1 MASKFV
7 RSVKDIYNLENF
19 NTNLLD
25 ENDICSTVDGDV
37 YIYTK
42 NGFLLLESIEPL
54 QDEVQEVQEKLSD
67 NEQRIYNNEEKI
79 KVIETSVNNNEEKI
93 KVIETSVED
102 NKLKVNEVNEKLDN
116 IHLDELE
123 KKIDSINIDELKQ
136 KIDSINIEDIKK
148 EQETLSKKIDETTK
162 ETKNEINKKID
173 KTTKETNQKIQSNT
187 DKIND
192 LNITDTGWQNINIT
206 GSGLKPHTDP
216 PQYRITTVKGIRTVA
231 LRGAVNGYT
240 GKTVTIG
247 KIPISSE
254 FSNPHYYVQN
264 TSKKGDSVYHTRI
277 TVKREG
283 DILLEGTT
291 YPNPDGSEW
300 CPINTVFID

>member
-7 RSVKDIYNLENF
+7 RSVKDIYHLEKF

-42 NGFLLLESIEPL
+42 NGFLHLDSIDPL
-54 QDEVQEVQEKLSD
+54 QDEIQEVQEKLSD
-67 NEQRIYNNEEKI
+67 NEKRIYDNEEK
-79 KVIETSVNNNEEKI
+79 V

-162 ETKNEINKKID
+162 ETNK
-173 KTTKETNQKIQSNT
+173 KIQSNT
-187 DKIND
+187 DKINEI
-192 LNITDTGWQNINIT
+192 NITDTGWQNINIT
-206 GSGLKPHTDP
+206 GSGLVPHTDP
-216 PQYRITTVKGIRTVA
+216 PQYRITTVKGIKTVA
-231 LRGAVNGYT
+231 LRGAVKGYK
-240 GKTVTIG
+240 GDSITVG
-247 KIPISSE
+247 KIPINGE
-254 FSNPHYYVQN
+254 FTNPHYYVQN
-264 TSKKGDSVYHTRI
+264 TSKKSGSIYYTRI
-277 TVKREG
+277 TVMRAG
-283 DILLEGTT
+283 DVVIEGTT
-291 YPNPDGSEW
+291 YPSPTGNEW
-300 CPINTVFID
+300 CPINTVFMD

>member
-7 RSVKDIYNLENF
+7 RSVKDIYNLQNF

-42 NGFLLLESIEPL
+42 NGFLHLDSIEPL
-54 QDEVQEVQEKLSD
+54 QDEMQEVEEKLSD
-67 NEQRIYNNEEKI
+67 NEQRIY
-79 KVIETSVNNNEEKI
+79 NNEEKI

-162 ETKNEINKKID
+162 ETNK
-173 KTTKETNQKIQSNT
+173 KIQSNT
-187 DKIND
+187 DKINEI
-192 LNITDTGWQNINIT
+192 NITDTGWQNITIT
-206 GSGLKPHTDP
+206 GSGLVPHTDP
-216 PQYRITTVKGIRTVA
+216 PQYRITNVKGIKTVA
-231 LRGAVNGYT
+231 LRGAVKGYK
-240 GKTVTIG
+240 GDSITIG
-247 KIPISSE
+247 KIPINGE
-254 FSNPHYYVQN
+254 FTNPHYYVQN
-264 TSKKGDSVYHTRI
+264 TSKKSGSIYYTRI
-277 TVKREG
+277 TIMRAG
-283 DILLEGTT
+283 DVVIEGTT
-291 YPNPDGSEW
+291 YPSPTGDEW
-300 CPINTVFID
+300 CPINTVFMD

>member
-7 RSVKDIYNLENF
+7 RSVKDIYNLQNF

-42 NGFLLLESIEPL
+42 NGFLHLDSIESL
-54 QDEVQEVQEKLSD
+54 QNEMQEVEEKLSD
-67 NEQRIYNNEEKI
+67 NEKRIYDNEEK
-79 KVIETSVNNNEEKI
+79 V

-162 ETKNEINKKID
+162 ETNK
-173 KTTKETNQKIQSNT
+173 KIQSNT
-187 DKIND
+187 DKINEI
-192 LNITDTGWQNINIT
+192 NITDTGWKNITIT
-206 GSGLKPHTDP
+206 GSGLVPHTDP
-216 PQYRITTVKGIRTVA
+216 PQYRITNVKGIKTVA
-231 LRGAVNGYT
+231 LRGAVKGYK
-240 GKTVTIG
+240 GDSITIG
-247 KIPISSE
+247 KIPINGE
-254 FSNPHYYVQN
+254 FTNPHYYVQN
-264 TSKKGDSVYHTRI
+264 TSKKSSSIYYTRMTIMRAGDVVI
-277 TVKREG
+277 
-283 DILLEGTT
+283 EGTS
-291 YPNPDGSEW
+291 YPSPTGDEW
-300 CPINTVFID
+300 CPINTVFMD

>member
-7 RSVKDIYNLENF
+7 RSVKDIYNLQNF

-42 NGFLLLESIEPL
+42 NGFLHLDSIEPL
-54 QDEVQEVQEKLSD
+54 QDEMQEVEEKLSD
-67 NEQRIYNNEEKI
+67 NEQRIY
-79 KVIETSVNNNEEKI
+79 NNEEKI

-136 KIDSINIEDIKK
+136 KIDSINIEDIKQ

-162 ETKNEINKKID
+162 ETNK
-173 KTTKETNQKIQSNT
+173 KIQSNT
-187 DKIND
+187 DKINEI
-192 LNITDTGWQNINIT
+192 NITDTGWQNITIT
-206 GSGLKPHTDP
+206 GSGLVPHTDP
-216 PQYRITTVKGIRTVA
+216 PQYRITTVKGIKTVA
-231 LRGAVNGYT
+231 LRGAVKGYK
-240 GKTVTIG
+240 GDSITVG
-247 KIPISSE
+247 KIPINGE
-254 FSNPHYYVQN
+254 FTNPHYYVQN
-264 TSKKGDSVYHTRI
+264 TSKKSGSIYYTRI
-277 TVKREG
+277 TVMRAG
-283 DILLEGTT
+283 DVVIEGTT
-291 YPNPDGSEW
+291 YPSPTGDEW
-300 CPINTVFID
+300 CPINTVFMD